1 MIVIKGEG
9 VGLETENDPE
19 AGVEDALEV
28 GDVGGTPEVDPGV
41 GIDLGT
47 DQGTFLDP
55 EVVQRAEADQDP
67 ILDIEQ
73 SLSVNFEVIKILVIF
88 LRILIKLNSDWQL
101 IERVNII

>member
-9 VGLETENDPE
+9 VGLETENDP
-19 AGVEDALEV
+19 GVEDALEV

-88 LRILIKLNSDWQL
+88 LRILIRLNSEWQL